1 MKSLFFIALF
11 LLSVLQIRSQNYH
24 KIIDTTNKWN
34 VLEIIQLLCGC
45 DPFTVTHSFTISNNT
60 VFNNQSYKIII
71 DSLYQNV
78 PGTSDYYYSVNNY
91 GFLREDTLNKKVFFK
106 RDNIL
111 NEEILLYDFNIVVAD
126 TFKGNNQSLVVLS
139 ADSISINNH
148 FNKRIKLKN
157 SYSFNSDTIIWIEG
171 IGSLNGLFYLNDGLF
186 DQNQLLCYW
195 KNNNLLYSLNN
206 PLYQCLFALMTDLSE
221 TKTIKDISIFPN
233 PTMDIINFNNIEN
246 IAEIAIYDIQGKNI
260 MTNKIIKEKS
270 FIDLKSLSNGIYI
283 LQIGVNR
290 FRVIKN

>member
-111 NEEILLYDFNIVVAD
+111 NEEILLYD
-126 TFKGNNQSLVVLS
+126 L
-139 ADSISINNH
+139 
-148 FNKRIKLKN
+148 
-157 SYSFNSDTIIWIEG
+157 
-171 IGSLNGLFYLNDGLF
+171 
-186 DQNQLLCYW
+186 
-195 KNNNLLYSLNN
+195 
-206 PLYQCLFALMTDLSE
+206 
-221 TKTIKDISIFPN
+221 
-233 PTMDIINFNNIEN
+233 
-246 IAEIAIYDIQGKNI
+246 
-260 MTNKIIKEKS
+260 
-270 FIDLKSLSNGIYI
+270 
-283 LQIGVNR
+283 
-290 FRVIKN
+290 